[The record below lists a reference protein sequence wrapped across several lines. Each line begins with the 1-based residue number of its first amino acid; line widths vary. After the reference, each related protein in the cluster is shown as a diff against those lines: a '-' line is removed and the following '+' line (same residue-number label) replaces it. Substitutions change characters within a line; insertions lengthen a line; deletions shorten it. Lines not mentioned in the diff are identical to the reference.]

1 MRFVS
6 RERVRKM
13 LLILPKK
20 MPEEIFSCNKQCFC
34 VDYFD
39 FSKKGARIKYR
50 DCFQEFLD
58 KRSKNEL
65 RTSYHNLD
73 R

>member
-1 MRFVS
+1 MRMIS
-6 RERVRKM
+6 MKRINRM

-20 MPEEIFSCNKQCFC
+20 MPEEIFSCNKICFC

-39 FSKKGARIKYR
+39 FSKKVARLKYK

-58 KRSKNEL
+58 KRSTNEL
-65 RTSYHNLD
+65 RTSNHNQD